1 MTYNWN
7 IRCLTAVEQETQQQL
22 ERELNISSAAARM
35 LVVRGIQ
42 TADEAR
48 QFIRPSLD
56 KLHDPFLMKD
66 MDKAVERLHKALT
79 QGEKI
84 LIYGDY
90 DVDGTTAV
98 AVMYRFLEGIMDKG
112 RSGAAMGRSQS
123 ELMDNGSN
131 SPEGVQYPIAQ
142 RPIPEIDYYIPDR
155 YTEGYGVSTQGIDYA
170 AAQGCNLIITL
181 DCGIKAVEK
190 VAYAA
195 SKGIDVI
202 VCDHHTPGDELPNA
216 VAVLNMKRS
225 DCPYPYKDLS
235 GCGVGFKLAQ
245 AYTQR
250 YLADNAPLPNSP
262 SGRPIPDT
270 RYPLPNSPEGVQYPL
285 AKRPSPNSEASI
297 LLPLLQLL
305 AMSIASD
312 IVPLTGE
319 NRILAHFGIQQ
330 LNKAPF
336 TGVAA
341 LMDVAKIESG
351 KLTMTNL
358 VYHIGPRLNACGRMK
373 SGRAAV
379 ELLLT
384 DDPAFA
390 RQQAEEV
397 NQHNDDRRDCDTETT
412 KEALALLQEDPT
424 FANRRSTVVYAPHWH
439 KGVVGIVASRLTE
452 TYYRPTIVLT
462 AGEDGIVSGS
472 ARSVGGFDIYTAID
486 SCSDLLTNF
495 GGHKFAAG
503 LSMHINDLPEFQER
517 FEAYV
522 AAHIRE
528 DQLQPTLHIEAE
540 LQLGDITKQ
549 FYNVLRHLEPFGPGN
564 PRPLFVSRQL
574 INHRDTRAVGKE
586 REHLRL
592 DVTDRMNAI
601 TGIAFGRADMEMHM
615 RNGLP
620 VDICYELNENTFNHH
635 TTIQMMVQ
643 DIRPSSESDNGR
655 PS

>member
-1 MTYNWN
+1 MTYKWN
-7 IRCLTAVEQETQQQL
+7 IRCLTAVEQEIQQQL
-22 ERELNISSAAARM
+22 EHELNISSAAARM

-48 QFIRPSLD
+48 AFVRPSLEM
-56 KLHDPFLMKD
+56 LHDPFLMKD
-66 MDKAVERLHKALT
+66 MDKAVERLHQAIT

-98 AVMYRFLEGIMDKG
+98 AVMYRFL
-112 RSGAAMGRSQS
+112 QN
-123 ELMDNGSN
+123 LVSN
-131 SPEGVQYPIAQ
+131 LSPLTFNL
-142 RPIPEIDYYIPDR
+142 DYYIPNR
-155 YTEGYGVSTQGIDYA
+155 YTEGYGVSQQGIDYA

-195 SKGIDVI
+195 TKGIDVI
-202 VCDHHTPGDELPNA
+202 VCDHHTPGEELPNA
-216 VAVLNMKRS
+216 IAVLNMKRS

-245 AYTQR
+245 AYTSR
-250 YLADNAPLPNSP
+250 YGLPFDNL
-262 SGRPIPDT
+262 I
-270 RYPLPNSPEGVQYPL
+270 
-285 AKRPSPNSEASI
+285 
-297 LLPLLQLL
+297 PLLQLL

-312 IVPLTGE
+312 IVPITGE

-336 TGVAA
+336 TGLSAIMAVAS
-341 LMDVAKIESG
+341 IEE
-351 KLTMTNL
+351 KRLTISDL
-358 VYHIGPRLNACGRMK
+358 VYKIGPRINACGRMK

-384 DDPAFA
+384 DDPDFA

-397 NQHNDDRRDCDTETT
+397 NHHNEDRRDCDTETT
-412 KEALALLQEDPT
+412 KEALAQLQGDPM

-452 TYYRPTIVLT
+452 NYYRPTIVLT
-462 AGEDGIVSGS
+462 ASEDGIISGS
-472 ARSVGGFDIYTAID
+472 ARSVGGFDIYAAID

-503 LSMHINDLPEFQER
+503 LSLHINDLPEFQER

-528 DQLQPTLHIEAE
+528 DQLQPTLQIEAE
-540 LQLGDITKQ
+540 LQLGDITKS

-564 PRPLFVSRQL
+564 PRPLFVSRHL

-592 DVTDRMNAI
+592 DVTDRVNAI
-601 TGIAFGRADMEMHM
+601 TGIAFGRADMAEYIQ
-615 RNGLP
+615 NGNA
-620 VDICYELNENTFNHH
+620 VDICYELNENTFNHY

-643 DIRPSSESDNGR
+643 DIQPCSAN
-655 PS
+655 

>member
-7 IRCLTAVEQETQQQL
+7 IRRLTAQEEALQQHL

-35 LVVRGIQ
+35 LVVRDIQ
-42 TADEAR
+42 SAEEAR

-66 MDKAVERLHKALT
+66 MDKAVERLHQAIT

-98 AVMYRFLEGIMDKG
+98 ALMYRFLQNL
-112 RSGAAMGRSQS
+112 A
-123 ELMDNGSN
+123 SN
-131 SPEGVQYPIAQ
+131 LSPLTFNL
-142 RPIPEIDYYIPDR
+142 DYYIPDR

-170 AAQGCNLIITL
+170 VEQGCNLIITL

-190 VAYAA
+190 VAYAK

-202 VCDHHTPGDELPNA
+202 VCDHHTPGDELPPA

-250 YLADNAPLPNSP
+250 YLASRL
-262 SGRPIPDT
+262 
-270 RYPLPNSPEGVQYPL
+270 
-285 AKRPSPNSEASI
+285 SPNSLIA
-297 LLPLLQLL
+297 LLPLTQLL

-312 IVPLTGE
+312 IVPITGE

-336 TGVAA
+336 TGLSAIMQVAGIETK
-341 LMDVAKIESG
+341 KITINE
-351 KLTMTNL
+351 L
-358 VYHIGPRLNACGRMK
+358 VYKIGPRINACGRMK

-384 DDPAFA
+384 DDPDFA

-397 NQHNDDRRDCDTETT
+397 NQHNEDRRDCDTETT
-412 KEALALLQEDPT
+412 KEALQQLLDDPT
-424 FANRRSTVVYAPHWH
+424 FAQRRSTVVYSPNWH

-462 AGEDGIVSGS
+462 AGEDGIISGS

-486 SCSDLLTNF
+486 SCSELLTNF
-495 GGHKFAAG
+495 GGHKYAAG
-503 LSMHINDLPEFQER
+503 LSMHIDALPEFKQR

-528 DQLQPTLHIEAE
+528 DQLQPTLLVEAE
-540 LQLGDITKQ
+540 LDLADITPA
-549 FYNVLRHLEPFGPGN
+549 FYNVIRYLEPFGPGN
-564 PRPLFVSRQL
+564 PRPLFATRNL
-574 INHRDTRAVGKE
+574 INHRDTRVVGKTG
-586 REHLRL
+586 EHLRL
-592 DVTDRMNAI
+592 DVTDRAYAI
-601 TGIAFGRADMEMHM
+601 TGIAFGRADMAQHIQ
-615 RNGLP
+615 NGNP
-620 VDICYELNENTFNHH
+620 VDICYELDENTFNNR

-643 DIRPSSESDNGR
+643 DIKPCSTN
-655 PS
+655 

>member
-1 MTYNWN
+1 MNYNWN
-7 IRCLTAVEQETQQQL
+7 IRCLTAVEQEVQQQL
-22 ERELNISSAAARM
+22 EKELSISSAAARM

-48 QFIRPSLD
+48 AFVRPSLD

-66 MDKAVERLHKALT
+66 MDKAVERLHQAIT

-98 AVMYRFLEGIMDKG
+98 ALMYRFLEGIG
-112 RSGAAMGRSQS
+112 RGEAAMGRSQS
-123 ELMDNGSN
+123 ELMDNGPKSN
-131 SPEGVQYPIAQ
+131 SPEGIQYPIGGTASN
-142 RPIPEIDYYIPDR
+142 IDYYIPDR
-155 YTEGYGVSTQGIDYA
+155 YTEGYGVSQQGIDYA
-170 AAQGCNLIITL
+170 AEQGCGLIITL

-190 VAYAA
+190 VAYAN

-202 VCDHHTPGDELPNA
+202 VCDHHTPGDELPDA

-245 AYTQR
+245 AYTQK
-250 YLADNAPLPNSP
+250 YLVDN
-262 SGRPIPDT
+262 GRSQGELMDGTEHLMDNGTI
-270 RYPLPNSPEGVQYPL
+270 SKS
-285 AKRPSPNSEASI
+285 AASH
-297 LLPLLQLL
+297 LLPLMQLL

-312 IVPLTGE
+312 IVPITGE
-319 NRILAHFGIQQ
+319 NRILAHYGIKQ
-330 LNKAPF
+330 LNTQPF
-336 TGVAA
+336 TGLSAIMQVAGIE
-341 LMDVAKIESG
+341 AKKITINE
-351 KLTMTNL
+351 L
-358 VYHIGPRLNACGRMK
+358 VYKIGPRINACGRMK

-384 DDPAFA
+384 NDPDFA
-390 RQQAEEV
+390 HEQAEEV
-397 NQHNDDRRDCDTETT
+397 NHHNEDRRDCDTETT
-412 KEALALLQEDPT
+412 KEALQQLLDDPT
-424 FANRRSTVVYAPHWH
+424 YANRRSTVVYAPHWH

-462 AGEDGIVSGS
+462 AGEDGIISGS
-472 ARSVGGFDIYTAID
+472 ARSVGGFDIYAAID
-486 SCSDLLTNF
+486 SCHDLLTNF
-495 GGHKFAAG
+495 GGHKYAAG
-503 LSMHINDLPEFQER
+503 LSMHIDDLPAFRER

-522 AAHIRE
+522 AAHIQPN
-528 DQLQPTLHIEAE
+528 QLQPTLDIEAE
-540 LQLGDITKQ
+540 LQLGDITKS

-564 PRPLFVSRQL
+564 PRPLFVSRRL

-601 TGIAFGRADMEMHM
+601 TGIAFGRADMAEYIQ
-615 RNGLP
+615 NGNA
-620 VDICYELNENTFNHH
+620 VDICYELNENTFNYY
-635 TTIQMMVQ
+635 TSIQMMVQ
-643 DIRPSSESDNGR
+643 DIVPS
-655 PS
+655 

>member
-1 MTYNWN
+1 MTYQWN
-7 IRCLTAVEQETQQQL
+7 IRCLTAVEQEVQQQL

-48 QFIRPSLD
+48 AFVRPSLD

-66 MDKAVERLHKALT
+66 MDKAVERLHQAIT

-98 AVMYRFLEGIMDKG
+98 ALMYRFLEAIRREGYEAKG
-112 RSGAAMGRSQS
+112 A
-123 ELMDNGSN
+123 
-131 SPEGVQYPIAQ
+131 
-142 RPIPEIDYYIPDR
+142 EIDYYIPDR

-170 AAQGCNLIITL
+170 AAQGCSLIITL

-190 VAYAA
+190 VAYAK
-195 SKGIDVI
+195 SKNIDVI
-202 VCDHHTPGDELPNA
+202 ICDHHTPGDELPAA
-216 VAVLNMKRS
+216 VAVLNMKRH

-250 YLADNAPLPNSP
+250 YLASC
-262 SGRPIPDT
+262 
-270 RYPLPNSPEGVQYPL
+270 
-285 AKRPSPNSEASI
+285 PSPDSLIA
-297 LLPLLQLL
+297 LLPLTQLL

-312 IVPLTGE
+312 IVPITGE
-319 NRILAHFGIQQ
+319 NRILAHYGIKQ
-330 LNKAPF
+330 LNANPF
-336 TGVAA
+336 IGLSAIMQVAGIE
-341 LMDVAKIESG
+341 AKKITINE
-351 KLTMTNL
+351 L
-358 VYHIGPRLNACGRMK
+358 VYKIGPRINACGRMK

-384 DDPAFA
+384 NDPNFA
-390 RQQAEEV
+390 HEQAEEV
-397 NQHNDDRRDCDTETT
+397 NHHNEDRRDCDTETT
-412 KEALALLQEDPT
+412 KEALQQLQDDPT
-424 FANRRSTVVYAPHWH
+424 YANRRSTVVYAPHWH

-462 AGEDGIVSGS
+462 AGEDGIISGS
-472 ARSVGGFDIYTAID
+472 ARSVGGFDIYAAID
-486 SCSDLLTNF
+486 SCHDLLTNF
-495 GGHKFAAG
+495 GGHKYAAG
-503 LSMHINDLPEFQER
+503 LSMHIDDLPEFKQR

-522 AAHIRE
+522 AAHIQPN
-528 DQLQPTLHIEAE
+528 QLQPTLDIEAE
-540 LQLGDITKQ
+540 LQLGDITKS

-564 PRPLFVSRQL
+564 PRPLFVSRRL

-592 DVTDRMNAI
+592 DVTDRINAI
-601 TGIAFGRADMEMHM
+601 TGIAFGRADMAEYMQ
-615 RNGLP
+615 NGNA

-643 DIRPSSESDNGR
+643 DIKPCSVN
-655 PS
+655 

>member
-1 MTYNWN
+1 MNYNWN
-7 IRCLTAVEQETQQQL
+7 IRCLTAVEQEVQQQL
-22 ERELNISSAAARM
+22 EKELNISSAAARM

-42 TADEAR
+42 TAEEAR
-48 QFIRPSLD
+48 AFVRPSLD

-66 MDKAVERLHKALT
+66 MDKAVERLHQAIT

-98 AVMYRFLEGIMDKG
+98 ALMYRFLEAIRREGYEAKG
-112 RSGAAMGRSQS
+112 A
-123 ELMDNGSN
+123 
-131 SPEGVQYPIAQ
+131 
-142 RPIPEIDYYIPDR
+142 EIDYYIPDR
-155 YTEGYGVSTQGIDYA
+155 YTEGYGVSQQGIDYA
-170 AAQGCNLIITL
+170 AEQGCGLIITL

-190 VAYAA
+190 VAYAK

-202 VCDHHTPGDELPNA
+202 VCDHHTPGDELPDA

-245 AYTQR
+245 AYTQQ
-250 YLADNAPLPNSP
+250 YGLPFDNL
-262 SGRPIPDT
+262 
-270 RYPLPNSPEGVQYPL
+270 V
-285 AKRPSPNSEASI
+285 
-297 LLPLLQLL
+297 PLLQLL

-312 IVPLTGE
+312 IVPITGE
-319 NRILAHFGIQQ
+319 NRILAHYGIKQ
-330 LNKAPF
+330 LNTQPF
-336 TGVAA
+336 TGLSAIMQVAGIE
-341 LMDVAKIESG
+341 AKKITINE
-351 KLTMTNL
+351 L
-358 VYHIGPRLNACGRMK
+358 VYKIGPRINACGRMK

-384 DDPAFA
+384 NDPDFA
-390 RQQAEEV
+390 HEQAEEV
-397 NQHNDDRRDCDTETT
+397 NHHNEDRRDCDTETT
-412 KEALALLQEDPT
+412 NEALQQLQDDPT
-424 FANRRSTVVYAPHWH
+424 YANRRSTVVYAPHWH

-462 AGEDGIVSGS
+462 AGEDGIISGS
-472 ARSVGGFDIYTAID
+472 ARSVGGFDIYAAID
-486 SCSDLLTNF
+486 SCHDLLTNF
-495 GGHKFAAG
+495 GGHKYAAG
-503 LSMHINDLPEFQER
+503 LSMHIDDLPAFRER

-522 AAHIRE
+522 AAHIQPN
-528 DQLQPTLHIEAE
+528 QLQPTLDIEAE
-540 LQLGDITKQ
+540 LQLGDITKS

-564 PRPLFVSRQL
+564 PRPLFVSRRL

-601 TGIAFGRADMEMHM
+601 TGIAFGRADMAEYIQ
-615 RNGLP
+615 NGNA
-620 VDICYELNENTFNHH
+620 VDICYELNENTFNHY

-643 DIRPSSESDNGR
+643 DIQPCTTN
-655 PS
+655 

>member
-7 IRCLTAVEQETQQQL
+7 IRCLTAVEQETQLQL

-48 QFIRPSLD
+48 AFVRPSLD

-66 MDKAVERLHKALT
+66 MDKAVERLHQAIT

-98 AVMYRFLEGIMDKG
+98 ALMYRFLDKVIQEQG
-112 RSGAAMGRSQS
+112 TKSQ
-123 ELMDNGSN
+123 D
-131 SPEGVQYPIAQ
+131 I
-142 RPIPEIDYYIPDR
+142 IDYYIPDR

-170 AAQGCNLIITL
+170 AANGCGLIITL

-190 VAYAA
+190 VAYAK

-202 VCDHHTPGDELPNA
+202 VCDHHTPGDELPKA
-216 VAVLNMKRS
+216 VAVLNMKRD
-225 DCPYPYKDLS
+225 DCPYPYKDIS

-250 YLADNAPLPNSP
+250 YLIEAKGNEAIRL
-262 SGRPIPDT
+262 SGER
-270 RYPLPNSPEGVQYPL
+270 
-285 AKRPSPNSEASI
+285 

-312 IVPLTGE
+312 IVPITGE

-336 TGVAA
+336 TGLSAIIQVASIE
-341 LMDVAKIESG
+341 AKT
-351 KLTMTNL
+351 LTINDL
-358 VYHIGPRLNACGRMK
+358 VYKIGPRINACGRMK

-384 DDPAFA
+384 DDPDFA

-397 NQHNDDRRDCDTETT
+397 NHHNEDRRDCDTETT
-412 KEALALLQEDPT
+412 KEALAQLQEDPT
-424 FANRRSTVVYAPHWH
+424 FAERRSTVVYAPHWH

-462 AGEDGIVSGS
+462 AGENGIISGS
-472 ARSVGGFDIYTAID
+472 ARSVGGFDIYAAID
-486 SCSDLLTNF
+486 SCLDLLTNF

-503 LSMHINDLPEFQER
+503 LSMHIDNLPAFCER
-517 FEAYV
+517 FEHYV
-522 AAHIRE
+522 ATHIRE
-528 DQLQPTLHIEAE
+528 DQLQPTLQIEAE

-564 PRPLFVSRQL
+564 PRPLFVSRRL

-592 DVTDRMNAI
+592 DVTDRLNAI
-601 TGIAFGRADMEMHM
+601 TGIAFGRADMAEYIQ
-615 RNGLP
+615 NGNP
-620 VDICYELNENTFNHH
+620 VDICYELNENTFNHY

-643 DIRPSSESDNGR
+643 DIKPS
-655 PS
+655 